1 MANKAPPQSV
11 EVRPNVR
18 AIIGP
23 DPTVGLV
30 QVFAGIDEYQRK
42 EREKFAQQLA
52 AIGASDGQTQVRP
65 DPERAGGAH
74 EHPASKIPAPR
85 D

>member
-30 QVFAGIDEYQRK
+30 QVFAGIDEYQRQ
-42 EREKFAQQLA
+42 ERQKFAQQLA
-52 AIGASDGQTQVRP
+52 AIGRADSDGQ
-65 DPERAGGAH
+65 
-74 EHPASKIPAPR
+74 
-85 D
+85 